1 MESLRRHCREEMI
14 RLSESHSALEGM
26 QIILLEI
33 YSWETE
39 NRQNFKLHFKGKKK
53 EVES

>member
-1 MESLRRHCREEMI
+1 MI
-14 RLSESHSALEGM
+14 RLSESYSALEGM
-26 QIILLEI
+26 RIIILEI

-53 EVES
+53 KKEEEVES